1 MSIWA
6 YSLKPYQLIFIWAL
20 LKPWFCFNPKFTSI
34 WAYSLNPNYLI
45 LGASR
50 LLHPV
55 LERSSTLC
63 LERTLLA
70 GHDVEGRME
79 MGGWSTLFS
88 KAYELVKHCDRGI
101 CDKMTRAF
109 SLLMSLTRRHSARS
123 SSSFV
128 SRNCCHRRGFA
139 SVIAPEVDNNVVHR
153 MVASSSSSSKHNNN
167 VGAGFHGNNDN
178 GRGQHQRF
186 RNPRKVVQ
194 QSPEGEEASSSSS
207 SSAPPPHV
215 FWSSD
220 FCDHRG
226 MQVVFLGTSSSMPT
240 ISRNTSCIAL
250 RLGMYPWAF
259 VSMNFASSIFRIL
272 GFRGFFFIFFFSVL
286 GSFFRFVFGGW

>member
-1 MSIWA
+1 
-6 YSLKPYQLIFIWAL
+6 
-20 LKPWFCFNPKFTSI
+20 
-34 WAYSLNPNYLI
+34 
-45 LGASR
+45 
-50 LLHPV
+50 
-55 LERSSTLC
+55 
-63 LERTLLA
+63 
-70 GHDVEGRME
+70 
-79 MGGWSTLFS
+79 
-88 KAYELVKHCDRGI
+88 
-101 CDKMTRAF
+101 MTRAF

-128 SRNCCHRRGFA
+128 SRNGCHRRGFA

-153 MVASSSSSSKHNNN
+153 MVASSSSSKHNNN

-178 GRGQHQRF
+178 GRGQQQRF

-250 RLGMYPWAF
+250 RLGMYP
-259 VSMNFASSIFRIL
+259 
-272 GFRGFFFIFFFSVL
+272 
-286 GSFFRFVFGGW
+286 